1 MNKVNEII
9 VCRETYFSEEDFRNA
24 IKDAVMVLLEN
35 DYIMTVSYDEKGL
48 GIVRIDYESSEQEFG
63 APYPY
68 WLTPNEAEIV
78 YNSPDADLK

>member
-9 VCRETYFSEEDFRNA
+9 ICRETYSSEEDFRNA

-35 DYIMTVSYDEKGL
+35 DYIMTVSYDDKGL
-48 GIVRIDYESSEQEFG
+48 GMVKIDYEVSEQEFG

-68 WLTPNEAEIV
+68 WLTPDEAEFV
-78 YNSPDADLK
+78 YNSPDDDLK